1 MMTKSEFGRTP
12 GGARVNLYTLTNR
25 SGVEARITNF
35 GGTLVSLRVPDRNGH
50 SEDVVL
56 GYDSIDNYVDDKFY
70 FGGII
75 GRYANRIALGQFKLG
90 DVNYVLARNNGE
102 NNLHGGDKGF
112 NKVVWEATDCSKDDV
127 PALQLDYLSKD
138 REEGFPGNLKVRV
151 VYTLTDRNELRID
164 YTVTTDR
171 ETIVNLTSHP
181 YFNLAGHGAGNILQH
196 ELTLL
201 ADKYTP
207 TGPTLIPTGE
217 LRSVEGTPFDFRQ
230 PATIG
235 ARINQ
240 ADRQLI
246 LGQGYDHNWVL
257 NKGRQGVLELAAR
270 VYEPSSGRV
279 LEVLTTEPGM
289 QFYSGN
295 HLDDGIHGKGS
306 RAYNRRDAFC
316 LETQHFPDSPNH
328 SEFPSTVLKPGA
340 RYRSTTVYKFSVR

>member
-112 NKVVWEATDCSKDDV
+112 NKVVWEATDCSKDG
-127 PALQLDYLSKD
+127 AWGLQLDYLSKD
-138 REEGFPGNLKVRV
+138 GEEGFPGNLKVQV

-196 ELTLL
+196 ELTLF

-207 TGPTLIPTGE
+207 TGPTLIATGE

-230 PATIG
+230 P
-235 ARINQ
+235 
-240 ADRQLI
+240 
-246 LGQGYDHNWVL
+246 
-257 NKGRQGVLELAAR
+257 
-270 VYEPSSGRV
+270 
-279 LEVLTTEPGM
+279 
-289 QFYSGN
+289 
-295 HLDDGIHGKGS
+295 
-306 RAYNRRDAFC
+306 
-316 LETQHFPDSPNH
+316 
-328 SEFPSTVLKPGA
+328 
-340 RYRSTTVYKFSVR
+340 